1 MTSVRQREANRRNAQ
16 LSTGPKTPAGR
27 ARSARNARCHGLNA
41 PPDWA
46 DVVKFYR
53 LITGDLS
60 ADPGRTSSGAKDI
73 AALSLARAEAQL
85 ARVRRAQLADAAR
98 MLETDEQQPDA
109 LQKTSVLWRYRREAE
124 ARRLK
129 ALQQWRIAQREQ
141 NPETNPIR

>member
-1 MTSVRQREANRRNAQ
+1 MTSMRQREANRHNAQ

-27 ARSARNARCHGLNA
+27 ARSARNARRHGLNA

-46 DVVKFYR
+46 DVVEFYR
-53 LITGDLS
+53 LITGDLC

-73 AALSLARAEAQL
+73 AALSLAKAEAQL
-85 ARVRRAQLADAAR
+85 ARVRQAQLADAAR
-98 MLETDEQQPDA
+98 LLETDEPEPDA

-129 ALQQWRIAQREQ
+129 ALQQWRMAQREEIS
-141 NPETNPIR
+141 ETNPI